1 MEFIAD
7 ILLVAGALGAA
18 FYCFVL
24 SRRLNRFNNLETGVG
39 GAVAVLSGQ
48 VDDLSNMLATAQK
61 NSSASEAQLQKLV
74 TEAEETAARLELLL
88 ASLHDLPEPAAQTP
102 SEEPMFKRH
111 PDPDQGV
118 VT

>member
-18 FYCFVL
+18 FYCVVL

-61 NSSASEAQLQKLV
+61 NSSASEARLQKLV

-88 ASLHDLPEPAAQTP
+88 ASLHDLPEPAAQMP